1 MTLDI
6 ALTLLIILAAL
17 VLFVTE
23 KLREDV
29 VALPVLVSVGVLELI
44 PRPGV

>member
-29 VALPVLVSVGVLELI
+29 VALLVLVSVGVLELI